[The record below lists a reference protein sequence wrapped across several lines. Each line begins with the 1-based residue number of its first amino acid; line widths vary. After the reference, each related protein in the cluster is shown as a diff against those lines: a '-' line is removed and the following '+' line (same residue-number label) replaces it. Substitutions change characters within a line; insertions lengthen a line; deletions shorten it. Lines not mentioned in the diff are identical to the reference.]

1 MNRIRWAVLAIL
13 VIFTVG
19 SAHSQDSEGNPPRQ
33 FDSYWMVFL
42 ERGDD
47 PPELEDSASADLQ
60 RKHLAHLSKVRSEG
74 YALVAGPFEVPA
86 EESLR
91 GIVLYRGDLV
101 ASVRTLQEKEN
112 QTAYETIERTQ
123 LEDENADRDS
133 LQSSL
138 RDILAGNDM
147 DPNKLSVMFTRDL
160 QKSGTSSID
169 PGVARALEGFSEED
183 MSKLKSM
190 LSEYQMEGGSL

>member
-74 YALVAGPFEVPA
+74 FALVAGPFEVPA

-91 GIVLYRGDLV
+91 GIVLYRGDL
-101 ASVRTLQEKEN
+101 EKEKV
-112 QTAYETIERTQ
+112 EQ
-123 LEDENADRDS
+123 LASADPAVKAGRLKVRVLRWWTPGGA
-133 LQSSL
+133 LQ
-138 RDILAGNDM
+138 
-147 DPNKLSVMFTRDL
+147 F
-160 QKSGTSSID
+160 
-169 PGVARALEGFSEED
+169 
-183 MSKLKSM
+183 
-190 LSEYQMEGGSL
+190 